1 MLIFLLT
8 VHRGNPSKSTCLN
21 ITQGSIAQGLEHW
34 SCKFN
39 SLLCGIVLYTYYN
52 LGSHFFIAG
61 LYFISLEYKHTHVI
75 FIMSLFSGAFITIN

>member
-21 ITQGSIAQGLEHW
+21 ITHYFS
-34 SCKFN
+34 
-39 SLLCGIVLYTYYN
+39 GIVLYAYYN

-61 LYFISLEYKHTHVI
+61 LYFIEI
-75 FIMSLFSGAFITIN
+75 